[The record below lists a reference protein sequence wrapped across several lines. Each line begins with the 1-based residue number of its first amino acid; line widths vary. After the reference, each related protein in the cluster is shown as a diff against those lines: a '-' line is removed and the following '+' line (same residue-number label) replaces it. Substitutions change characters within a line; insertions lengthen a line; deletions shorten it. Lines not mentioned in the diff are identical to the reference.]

1 MKYIVDTF
9 SKQKEL
15 FKLKKIYVYI
25 LFSFC
30 AVAFIV
36 HFVYSMEYGSY
47 TATEIKELLVISPD
61 VGYKLYYYIQHS
73 GLYVLLYIFLIFI
86 IPNLYTINFIS
97 QKNNNFTNYQ
107 ITRLGYKYNME
118 IETFFI
124 FLSTFIYVVLLNIFI
139 CVIIHVFYFQFQNS
153 FYNDAV
159 YDMTRMICSNQL
171 LNIIIYI
178 LLSSIGYG
186 LFASLIYNMQVFV
199 KNTYVFRGLGL
210 ILGILLYT
218 LPAIV
223 ASSISIYFFRL
234 FIGSLY
240 LPYILNPGIVYMPA
254 IGSNPLLLFLLGIIM
269 YSVLCLFLMKL
280 RFIKEHKNE

>member
-1 MKYIVDTF
+1 MV
-9 SKQKEL
+9 
-15 FKLKKIYVYI
+15 V
-25 LFSFC
+25 
-30 AVAFIV
+30 
-36 HFVYSMEYGSY
+36 
-47 TATEIKELLVISPD
+47 TEIKELLVISPD

-97 QKNNNFTNYQ
+97 QKNNNFTNFQ

-153 FYNDAV
+153 
-159 YDMTRMICSNQL
+159 
-171 LNIIIYI
+171 